1 MGRDELDFTLC
12 IFCSA
17 LSSYRCQ
24 TVLKPFPSTH
34 SHYPDPIDQLFND
47 FKLITSSD
55 PPQSSDNGNV
65 TDLTTWLL
73 QKSNPLILK
82 PLQPDA
88 FAEYCGGNK
97 HVAKPEYTV
106 QITTP
111 PNDRF
116 HALSIEHGTTTAFHG
131 THTENVYSI
140 LHTGLVGNL
149 NKRALFGEGTYLSS
163 DLGVALSFSKQGID
177 WVPSRLGAS
186 LMCVLV
192 CDVINS
198 DQVKKGKSEQAGLD
212 FAGNK
217 IPHNYFIVRNDEH
230 VRVKEILVYVTK
242 RSKSKSGLLNFL
254 KKNIFYLMI
263 VGYVAVLAFAGLI
276 HSPRVKRWFLKF

>member
-34 SHYPDPIDQLFND
+34 SDYPNPIDQLFTD

-55 PPQSSDNGNV
+55 PPPSSV
-65 TDLTTWLL
+65 ESSVSDLTTWLRI
-73 QKSNPLILK
+73 KSESLILR
-82 PLQPDA
+82 PLDSGS
-88 FAEYCGGNK
+88 FGRYCGNNK
-97 HVAKPEYTV
+97 YVAKPEYNV

-111 PNDRF
+111 PNQRF
-116 HALSIEHGTTTAFHG
+116 HALSLQHGTTTAFHG

-177 WVPSRLGAS
+177 WVPSRLGTS

-242 RSKSKSGLLNFL
+242 HSKCKSGVLNFV
-254 KKNIFYLMI
+254 KKNIFYLLI
-263 VGYVAVLAFAGLI
+263 VSYIVVLSFAGLI
-276 HSPRVKRWFLKF
+276 HSPRVKRWFWKV

>member
-24 TVLKPFPSTH
+24 TVLKPIPSTH
-34 SHYPDPIDQLFND
+34 SHYPNPIDQLFDD

-55 PPQSSDNGNV
+55 PLSDSVAN
-65 TDLTTWLL
+65 LTTWLRN
-73 QKSNPLILK
+73 KSDPLILK
-82 PLQPDA
+82 PLQSDA
-88 FAEYCGGNK
+88 FSEYSGNNK
-97 HVAKPEYTV
+97 HVAKAEYIV
-106 QITTP
+106 QIVTP
-111 PNDRF
+111 PNQRF

-177 WVPSRLGAS
+177 WAPSRLGTS

-242 RSKSKSGLLNFL
+242 HSKSKNGVLNFV

-276 HSPRVKRWFLKF
+276 HSPRVKRWLLKWK